1 MTHTKG
7 PWHRNIAPAT
17 KYSTIYAGSNTHI
30 CHLVNG
36 GLTELEVESNCNLIA
51 AAPELL
57 EALTYM
63 VSDHKELSEGTLNFA
78 RNALQKARGVK

>member
-1 MTHTKG
+1 MTHTPG

-17 KYSTIYAGSNTHI
+17 KYSTIYAGRNTHI
-30 CHLVNG
+30 CHLANG

-57 EALTYM
+57 EALERA
-63 VSDHKELSEGTLNFA
+63 VFELDQDGRTNTDDFKA
-78 RNALQKARGVK
+78 AINKARGQV